1 MDHSVHNKLVS
12 FIWSIADDCLRDV
25 YVRGKYRDVILPMV
39 VLRRLDTLL
48 EPTKQQVLDEVRE
61 QKEEQDFIEFNLL
74 KYIDILSELELINL
88 TFYEQIKYG
97 SSDKKIITLLKNG
110 FSIELAKCI
119 TQENYINYISID
131 NQKDEII
138 ISENIIK
145 EMEIN
150 GENKILI
157 FEIKYHINQK

>member
-61 QKEEQDFIEFNLL
+61 QKEEQDFIELDALSLQHVSGYVFYNTSKWTLKSLFDTATNNQQILL
-74 KYIDILSELELINL
+74 PIL
-88 TFYEQIKYG
+88 
-97 SSDKKIITLLKNG
+97 KIIYGVLVTTLKKLLPVLIYKTKSVIWQTKMFCWMYWKNLYHLK
-110 FSIELAKCI
+110 SI
-119 TQENYINYISID
+119 
-131 NQKDEII
+131 
-138 ISENIIK
+138 
-145 EMEIN
+145 
-150 GENKILI
+150 
-157 FEIKYHINQK
+157 